1 MKFRRSFLIA
11 FIKKGS
17 LFFLILISLNL
28 IFNKNY
34 RRDFFSYFSTR
45 CIDYRQRD
53 FSRKLNDRLADY
65 SSEARL
71 SGVAP
76 SKTVTEIRKKA
87 RQGKLVKVK
96 SSRKYLVDKLNY
108 SHPYV
113 TRDTRELIDEIA
125 KRFREKTTAKGLHGS
140 QFIIT
145 SMTRKTE
152 SLKSLRKYN
161 MNASQ
166 NSPHLY
172 GNAVDITYKRIL
184 ARKMILTNC
193 DKSFLKEALAEVI
206 WELRAEKKCWATY
219 EKGQAC
225 FHIVAR

>member
-28 IFNKNY
+28 IFNKSY

-53 FSRKLNDRLADY
+53 FSRKLNDRLVDY
-65 SSEARL
+65 SAAARH

-76 SKTVTEIRKKA
+76 SKTVAEIRTKV
-87 RQGKLVKVK
+87 RQGKLVKVR
-96 SSRKYLVDKLNY
+96 SGRRYLVDKLNY

-125 KRFREKTTAKGLHGS
+125 KRFREKTSSKGLKGS

-161 MNASQ
+161 MNASE

-172 GNAVDITYKRIL
+172 GNAFDITYKRIL

-219 EKGQAC
+219 ERGQAC
-225 FHIVAR
+225 FHVVAR

>member
-17 LFFLILISLNL
+17 LFFLLLISLNL
-28 IFNKNY
+28 IFNRNY

-45 CIDYRQRD
+45 CIDYRQLD
-53 FSRKLNDRLADY
+53 FSRKLNDRLVDY
-65 SSEARL
+65 SSAAKL
-71 SGVAP
+71 SGVEP
-76 SKTVTEIRKKA
+76 SKTVGEIKKKA
-87 RQGKLVKVK
+87 RQGKLVKVR
-96 SSRKYLVDKLNY
+96 SGRRYLVDRLNY

-125 KRFREKTTAKGLHGS
+125 KRFREKTSEKGLKGS

-152 SLKSLRKYN
+152 SLKSLRKFN

-172 GNAVDITYKRIL
+172 GNAFDITYKRIL

-225 FHIVAR
+225 FHVVAR

>member
-17 LFFLILISLNL
+17 LFFLFLLILNIL
-28 IFNKNY
+28 FNRDY

-45 CIDYRQRD
+45 CIDYKQRD
-53 FSRKLNDRLADY
+53 FSRKLNDRLVDY
-65 SSEARL
+65 SAEAKRK
-71 SGVAP
+71 GVAS
-76 SKTVTEIRKKA
+76 SKTFGDIKKKA
-87 RQGKLVKVK
+87 REGKLVKVRGG
-96 SSRKYLVDKLNY
+96 RKYVVDKLNY

-125 KRFREKTTAKGLHGS
+125 KRFREKTSGKGLQGS

-152 SLKSLRKYN
+152 SLKSLRRYN
-161 MNASQ
+161 MNASE

-172 GNAVDITYKRIL
+172 GNAFDITYKRIL

-225 FHIVAR
+225 FHVVAR

>member
-17 LFFLILISLNL
+17 LFFLFLISLNL
-28 IFNKNY
+28 IFNKAY

-53 FSRKLNDRLADY
+53 FSRKLNDRLVDY
-65 SSEARL
+65 SSSARL

-76 SKTVTEIRKKA
+76 AKTVGEIRTKV
-87 RQGKLVKVK
+87 RQGKLVKVR
-96 SSRKYLVDKLNY
+96 SGRRYVVDKLNY

-125 KRFREKTTAKGLHGS
+125 KRFREKTSAKGLKGS

-152 SLKSLRKYN
+152 SLKSLRKFN
-161 MNASQ
+161 MNASE

-172 GNAVDITYKRIL
+172 GNAFDITYKRIL
-184 ARKMILTNC
+184 ASKMILTNC
-193 DKSFLKEALAEVI
+193 DKGFLKEALAEVI

-225 FHIVAR
+225 FHVVAR